1 MLLNGKLCRLF
12 LSIEMYSAT
21 HEDKRCV
28 QAFLVMFRV
37 KVLPCIQYD
46 LVFDAFLLAIWI
58 DADVSKNSQAE
69 LSNLLFML
77 FNEDLLNVSL
87 RDYVI
92 KSSNCRFS
100 KQRLNTKVT
109 EGQVGETFK

>member
-1 MLLNGKLCRLF
+1 ML
-12 LSIEMYSAT
+12 
-21 HEDKRCV
+21 
-28 QAFLVMFRV
+28 RV
-37 KVLPCIQYD
+37 KVLPSIQYD

-100 KQRLNTKVT
+100 KQRLNTKVA